1 MFRSDFPEL
10 VEKLKGYG
18 AYMVI
23 DDSYVN
29 KHEFKELIA
38 DLPKPKLA
46 LNCVGGDTAT
56 QMTRLL
62 AYVPPF
68 FYLDLY
74 CTRLILFY
82 YLLELITTNY

>member
-1 MFRSDFPEL
+1 
-10 VEKLKGYG
+10 
-18 AYMVI
+18 MVV

-62 AYVPPF
+62 AYVKLMF
-68 FYLDLY
+68 
-74 CTRLILFY
+74 LF
-82 YLLELITTNY
+82 